1 MGPGISLGTAA
12 LLLIAAMVI
21 FRVVVRRDY
30 RGKGRLTPFSSFLE
44 RVIFTLWA
52 SFMYLGLPAG
62 WPASRVSPIVRV
74 IAWIS
79 FAGGAAI
86 VLIAFAR
93 LGVRRAHGLEAN
105 VLRQSGLYGVTKNP
119 QIVGLGLLVVASTVL
134 WPSWHAVVSVVLYA
148 AIAHVMVLTE
158 EEHLRERCG
167 NEYARYWRQ
176 VPRYLGIRQPHS

>member
-1 MGPGISLGTAA
+1 
-12 LLLIAAMVI
+12 
-21 FRVVVRRDY
+21 
-30 RGKGRLTPFSSFLE
+30 
-44 RVIFTLWA
+44 VIFTLWA

-79 FAGGAAI
+79 FAGGA
-86 VLIAFAR
+86 
-93 LGVRRAHGLEAN
+93 AN

-148 AIAHVMVLTE
+148 AIAHVLVLTE